1 MNYLVSKTKGV
12 QGEFFK
18 VLSSEKDIYLIPQN
32 LENGVP
38 YSPSYK
44 LEEDEWFTIDDFS
57 NKEFNIDFLSRT
69 FISTDY
75 NQVTKQNYSKLEYLC
90 SVQGGTYFFQKIYES
105 NLIKKKFLSMSAT
118 PVLVDSENEP
128 ILILNKIPDAIY
140 DKDFDLLYFKKL
152 SALTSIFRGIET
164 LYKEA
169 TQVETEQ
176 FLKNDFIRLEE
187 GYNVNKVK
195 TANRKRI
202 ALAMDTLGTYSP
214 QDQQSIFTYT
224 KEYCGELQYDENQ
237 KFFRI
242 KSEDDLKKLLYGIE
256 QRYYTTL
263 LGNEKR
269 LANSVMVLNN

>member
-1 MNYLVSKTKGV
+1 
-12 QGEFFK
+12 
-18 VLSSEKDIYLIPQN
+18 
-32 LENGVP
+32 
-38 YSPSYK
+38 
-44 LEEDEWFTIDDFS
+44 
-57 NKEFNIDFLSRT
+57 
-69 FISTDY
+69 
-75 NQVTKQNYSKLEYLC
+75 
-90 SVQGGTYFFQKIYES
+90 
-105 NLIKKKFLSMSAT
+105 MSAT

-169 TQVETEQ
+169 TQGETEQ

-214 QDQQSIFTYT
+214 QDQQSIFAYT

-242 KSEDDLKKLLYGIE
+242 KSEDDLK
-256 QRYYTTL
+256 
-263 LGNEKR
+263 NF
-269 LANSVMVLNN
+269 SMV

>member
-57 NKEFNIDFLSRT
+57 NKEFYIEFLSRT

-140 DKDFDLLYFKKL
+140 DQDFDLLYFKKL

-169 TQVETEQ
+169 TQVETEE

-214 QDQQSIFTYT
+214 QDQQSIFAYT
-224 KEYCGELQYDENQ
+224 KEYCGELQYDENH

>member
-18 VLSSEKDIYLIPQN
+18 VLSSEGDIYLMPQN
-32 LENGVP
+32 IQNGVP

-44 LEEDEWFTIDDFS
+44 LDEDEWFTIDDFS
-57 NKEFNIDFLSRT
+57 NKEFFIEFLSRT

-75 NQVTKQNYSKLEYLC
+75 NQVTLQNYSKLEYLC
-90 SVQGGTYFFQKIYES
+90 SVQGETYFFQKIYES

-128 ILILNKIPDAIY
+128 ILIINKIPDAIY
-140 DKDFDLLYFKKL
+140 DKESDLLYFKKL
-152 SALTSIFRGIET
+152 SALTSIFRGIEI

-176 FLKNDFIRLEE
+176 FLQSNFIRLEE

-202 ALAMDTLGTYSP
+202 ALAMDTLGTYSSR
-214 QDQQSIFTYT
+214 DQRSIFAYT
-224 KEYCGELQYDENQ
+224 KEYCGELQYDENK

-242 KSEDDLKKLLYGIE
+242 TSEDDLKKLLYGIE